1 MVLSLGRRWRCLGST
16 DHLDIPSLDI
26 PPMFRPVLGLRAFDL
41 EVHFDVLTFLD
52 VLDLVHVPRPEFKRN
67 LVVLAVLRIC
77 IGRFHDHDLGGI
89 LPVGFRRVDTDYMPV
104 IFELVIHGYSVLLMK
119 SSASSVSLQRMGF
132 GMSSILPSRM
142 SPLAVS

>member
-1 MVLSLGRRWRCLGST
+1 LGST
-16 DHLDIPSLDI
+16 DHLDIPSLDVA
-26 PPMFRPVLGLRAFDL
+26 PMFRPVLGLRAFDL

-52 VLDLVHVPRPEFKRN
+52 LVNLVHIALAEFKRN
-67 LVVLAVLRIC
+67 LVVLRVLRIR
-77 IGRFHDHDLGGI
+77 IGRFHDHDLTSI
-89 LPVGFRRVDTDYMPV
+89 LPVGFGRVDPDNMPV
-104 IFELVIHGYSVLLMK
+104 IFELVIHYSVLLIK